1 MWHLEMIQHINK
13 ENSIPLKL
21 IEDEISKI
29 NFKTNSFNVLST
41 EIMIN
46 GNFYTHAIFKTEKS
60 LSFINKLKL
69 NSRKVLHVPDL
80 NIYLFWLEKKCI
92 VITIS

>member
-80 NIYLFWLEKKCI
+80 NIYLF
-92 VITIS
+92 